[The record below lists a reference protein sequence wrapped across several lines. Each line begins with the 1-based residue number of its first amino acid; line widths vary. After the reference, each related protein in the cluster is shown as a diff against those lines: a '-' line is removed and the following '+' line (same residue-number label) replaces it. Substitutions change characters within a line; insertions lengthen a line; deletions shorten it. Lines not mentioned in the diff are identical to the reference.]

1 MIINLMIVLKKI
13 NDRKCQDML
22 ECFETQQET
31 LFVQESLSAHATQ
44 IWAREVVTS
53 GTLKISTKVHFHF
66 RIVVNIKC
74 FSKEMLLGVQE
85 VLLKIVLS
93 LLKSFSCYFNAIKIL
108 VYSICSISIPFNF
121 NILVKRICGTFQ
133 SQTQLPVVF

>member
-1 MIINLMIVLKKI
+1 
-13 NDRKCQDML
+13 ML

-85 VLLKIVLS
+85 VLSKIVLS
-93 LLKSFSCYFNAIKIL
+93 LLKSFSFHL
-108 VYSICSISIPFNF
+108 F
-121 NILVKRICGTFQ
+121 
-133 SQTQLPVVF
+133 

>member
-1 MIINLMIVLKKI
+1 
-13 NDRKCQDML
+13 ML

-66 RIVVNIKC
+66 RIVVNIKYRNMAWG
-74 FSKEMLLGVQE
+74 SRSIIYIG
-85 VLLKIVLS
+85 LS
-93 LLKSFSCYFNAIKIL
+93 YLSFLCYYNP
-108 VYSICSISIPFNF
+108 Y
-121 NILVKRICGTFQ
+121 
-133 SQTQLPVVF
+133 

>member
-1 MIINLMIVLKKI
+1 
-13 NDRKCQDML
+13 ML

-66 RIVVNIKC
+66 RIVVNSKWFLEIDPILSDILGFNRTYFLAGTYIADVPLNLNIFSYNVVVTCDLVNESYRFVLFSTIHLKC
-74 FSKEMLLGVQE
+74 MMAF
-85 VLLKIVLS
+85 
-93 LLKSFSCYFNAIKIL
+93 
-108 VYSICSISIPFNF
+108 
-121 NILVKRICGTFQ
+121 
-133 SQTQLPVVF
+133 

>member
-1 MIINLMIVLKKI
+1 
-13 NDRKCQDML
+13 ML

-74 FSKEMLLGVQE
+74 GLGFKKYCLHRFIIFKFF
-85 VLLKIVLS
+85 VLL
-93 LLKSFSCYFNAIKIL
+93 
-108 VYSICSISIPFNF
+108 
-121 NILVKRICGTFQ
+121 
-133 SQTQLPVVF
+133 